1 MIAERMHS
9 LIREIPDFPR
19 KGVIFKDITPILKD
33 VTLCRD
39 MSKAIHQRFA
49 NDKIDGI
56 ACLESRGFWFGVVI
70 SQMMNVPFIPMR
82 KKGKLPGS
90 VVTCNYNLEYG
101 TACLEMHADAINKGD
116 NILIH
121 DDVLATGGTAS
132 AASQLI
138 EGVGGTVAGFAFL
151 LELRS
156 LEGKN
161 KLDTEN
167 IFSLLSY

>member
-19 KGVIFKDITPILKD
+19 KGVMFKDITPILKD
-33 VTLCRD
+33 VALCRE
-39 MSKAIHQRFA
+39 MSEAVFNRFV
-49 NDKIDGI
+49 NEKIDGV
-56 ACLESRGFWFGVVI
+56 ACLESRGFWFGMVI
-70 SQMMNVPFIPMR
+70 SQMLNVPFIPMR

-101 TACLEMHADAINKGD
+101 TACIEMHADAIKKGD

-132 AASQLI
+132 AASQLV
-138 EGVGGTVAGFAFL
+138 EGVGGKVAGFAFL
-151 LELRS
+151 LELTA
-156 LEGKN
+156 LEGK
-161 KLDTEN
+161 KKIDSTN

>member
-1 MIAERMHS
+1 MIEVQMQS

-19 KGVIFKDITPILKD
+19 KGVIFKDITPMLKD
-33 VTLCRD
+33 VVLCRE
-39 MSKAIHQRFA
+39 MSKAIVEKFSNH
-49 NDKIDGI
+49 KIDGV
-56 ACLESRGFWFGVVI
+56 ACLESRGFWFGMVI

-101 TACLEMHADAINKGD
+101 TACLEMHADAIKKGD

-138 EGVGGTVAGFAFL
+138 EGVGGNVAGFAFL
-151 LELRS
+151 LELS
-156 LEGKN
+156 ALEGRK
-161 KLDTEN
+161 KIESEN
-167 IFSLLSY
+167 IFSLLTY

>member
-1 MIAERMHS
+1 MISERMGS

-33 VTLCRD
+33 VSLCKE
-39 MSKAIHQRFA
+39 MSEAMVKYFKDI
-49 NDKIDGI
+49 KIDGV
-56 ACLESRGFWFGVVI
+56 ACLESRGFWFGMLI
-70 SQMMNVPFIPMR
+70 SQMLNVPFIPMR
-82 KKGKLPGS
+82 KKGKLPGT

-101 TACLEMHADAINKGD
+101 TACLEMHADAIHEGD

-138 EGVGGTVAGFAFL
+138 EGVGAKVAGFAFL
-151 LELRS
+151 LELS
-156 LEGKN
+156 ALEGRK
-161 KLDTEN
+161 KIDSSRIL
-167 IFSLLSY
+167 SLLTY